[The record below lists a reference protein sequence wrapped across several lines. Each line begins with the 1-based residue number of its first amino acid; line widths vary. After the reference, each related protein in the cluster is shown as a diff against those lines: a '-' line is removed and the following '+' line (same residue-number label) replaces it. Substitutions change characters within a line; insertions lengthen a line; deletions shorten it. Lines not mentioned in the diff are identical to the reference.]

1 MIQLYSMM
9 WISAIFFGIVGMM
22 RGWNR
27 ELLTLAGILLS
38 VFALFQFDA
47 LLRGVLLASV
57 SNDQVFFVE
66 LFLFCLIL
74 YMTYR
79 VRGGGVSGGGP
90 RRNRFQEMILGGL
103 VGALNGYLIWGA
115 VWYFLDINQYPLTPL
130 VLAPAPGSIS
140 AERLNAIPLVL
151 LGGAAGGSTEILTVM
166 VIVLFLFVLF
176 MM

>member
-1 MIQLYSMM
+1 MIQIYSML
-9 WISAIFFGIVGMM
+9 WISAVFFGIVGVI

-27 ELLTLAGILLS
+27 ELLTLAGIILS

-57 SNDQVFFVE
+57 PEDQVFFVE
-66 LFLFCLIL
+66 LFIFVLIL

-79 VRGGGVSGGGP
+79 TRGTGGRGG
-90 RRNRFQEMILGGL
+90 RRNRIQDAITGGL
-103 VGALNGYLIWGA
+103 IGALNGYLIWGA
-115 VWYFLDINQYPLTPL
+115 VWYLLDINEYPLDPL
-130 VLAPAPGSIS
+130 VIAPSATSIS
-140 AERLNAIPLVL
+140 AQNLNSIPLVL
-151 LGGAAGGSTEILTVM
+151 LGGAAGNSTELLTVM